1 MFALRRSVFA
11 IAYLLVLFVAF
22 ARGALATELVDI
34 RPHLTVN
41 IGSYHLNASQDFNEV
56 NPGLGVGLT
65 FGIANPNIE
74 LDIEIGQ
81 YRNSLSDN
89 SVYIMGAW
97 DTQIAKL
104 SPNLTWRAGSFIGV
118 SHYPG
123 DSSRLKGNG
132 VPTFGN
138 WVMGGGLQT
147 SLRLNDDT
155 DLRMRIMPAGKIA
168 DALFTLQAARYF

>member
-1 MFALRRSVFA
+1 MFVLRRLVFA
-11 IAYLLVLFVAF
+11 IAYLLVLFISFV
-22 ARGALATELVDI
+22 RPALAVELTDI
-34 RPHLTVN
+34 RPHLTLNV
-41 IGSYHLNASQDFNEV
+41 GSYHLNASQEFNEV

-74 LDIEIGQ
+74 VDVEIGQ

-89 SVYIMGAW
+89 SVYIMGSW
-97 DTQIAKL
+97 DTQIAQL
-104 SPNLTWRAGSFIGV
+104 SSNLTWRAGSFIGL

-147 SLRLNDDT
+147 SLRLNDET
-155 DLRMRIMPAGKIA
+155 DLRLRVMPAGKIA
-168 DALFTLQAARYF
+168 DALFTLQVAQYF